1 MTSSQARAGSVVVFR
16 VRVRVTQGPQPVGSY
31 PDRALRALLAPG
43 AVTVVALAGVEV
55 VGFAHAVTDSVTTDL
70 AELLVTPGHRGR
82 GVGRALIAEVFS
94 RCGTERID
102 LLTDTAE
109 GFYAGISHRRF
120 SGSGCT
126 PVGDAVGTLV
136 RSGDRI
142 SDALRSAWLSMVPAR
157 ACQSRDIGS
166 GSEACLASC

>member
-1 MTSSQARAGSVVVFR
+1 VVVFDATHLEG
-16 VRVRVTQGPQPVGSY
+16 VLGLCQQEGWPTFPSN

-55 VGFAHAVTDSVTTDL
+55 VGFAHAVMDTYL
-70 AELLVTPGHRGR
+70 AELLVAPGHRGR
-82 GVGRALIAEVFS
+82 GVERALIAEVFS

-142 SDALRSAWLSMVPAR
+142 SDALRSARLSMVPAR